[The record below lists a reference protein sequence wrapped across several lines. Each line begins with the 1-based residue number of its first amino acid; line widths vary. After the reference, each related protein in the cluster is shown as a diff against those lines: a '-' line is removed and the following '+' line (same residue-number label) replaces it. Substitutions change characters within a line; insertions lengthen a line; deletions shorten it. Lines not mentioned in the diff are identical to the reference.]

1 MPRYSK
7 EFIAEIKNKLNVSD
21 VVNKFVK
28 LTRRGNEFVGLSPF
42 KSEKTPSF
50 TVNDD
55 KEFYHCF
62 STSEH
67 GDMFSFMMK
76 HKGYTY
82 PESIEYLAKLAGL
95 NPSSGIVSSN
105 YNDNFIDNTN
115 LKQIFIEAD
124 KFFRNNLIKSD
135 QTNKYL
141 DRREISKKI
150 IGTFNLGH
158 ASSKSDSLYKF
169 FLSKRFE
176 LKDMLESGLIKKSN
190 KNDNE
195 YYDFFRNR
203 LIFPIKDNRSNIIAF
218 GGRALDNSNIKY
230 INSSENKLFKKGYN
244 LYNLDLA
251 IEKDHRIEDL
261 IIVEGYMDV
270 ISLYQNGFENTVAPL
285 GTALTNPQIE
295 KAWRYCKSPIICFDG
310 DVAGSKAAYRSA
322 VNVLQ
327 ILKPEHSIRI
337 CTLSD
342 NLDPDDYI
350 KAKGKVR
357 FKRLISEAK
366 VLSEFIWDKEYS
378 QIKSLNPEDLAGFE
392 NRIKFLIN
400 EIKDETVKNYYK
412 KNYLQKLQGLKS
424 IKSYQNNN
432 YQNNNYQNNNYQ
444 KSWKKSNFVKISS
457 EILKSERGGINEDS
471 SHIREKVILLC
482 VIENP
487 NLISDFFEEL
497 GILPFNKTDFSR
509 LCSFMVEYASNDNKE
524 LEKTAFKSYLSNSE
538 FSNIIGEVYKE
549 ELLNTYKTLLDS
561 NYEDLKATFV
571 ELLNLQ
577 NKIASDTQLE
587 DAEALLAE
595 NMDDDNFEKFL
606 KLKKDSLIKEN

>member
-50 TVNDD
+50 TVNDS

-82 PESIEYLAKLAGL
+82 PESIEYLASLAGL
-95 NPSSGIVSSN
+95 DPSVGIISSN
-105 YNDNFIDNTN
+105 YNDNFVDNTN
-115 LKQIFIEAD
+115 LKKIFNDANN
-124 KFFRNNLIKSD
+124 FFKNNLVNSD
-135 QTNKYL
+135 PTNKYL
-141 DRREISKKI
+141 IKREISKNI
-150 IGTFNLGH
+150 IDVFSLGY
-158 ASSKSDSLYKF
+158 ASSKSDSLYQF
-169 FLSKRFE
+169 LLSKKFE
-176 LKDMLESGLIKKSN
+176 LKDMLESGLIKKST
-190 KNDNE
+190 KNNNE
-195 YYDFFRNR
+195 YYDFFRSR
-203 LIFPIKDNRSNIIAF
+203 LVFPIRDSRSNIIAF
-218 GGRALDNSNIKY
+218 GGRALDKSNIKY

-251 IEKDHRIEDL
+251 IEKNHKIDDL

-270 ISLYQNGFENTVAPL
+270 ISLYQNGFETTVAPL

-310 DVAGSKAAYRSA
+310 DVAGNKAAYRSA
-322 VNVLQ
+322 INVLQ
-327 ILKPEHSIRI
+327 VIKPEHSIRI
-337 CTLSD
+337 CSLND

-350 KAKGKVR
+350 KEKGKASFGKLINNAKG
-357 FKRLISEAK
+357 
-366 VLSEFIWDKEYS
+366 LSDFIWENEYS
-378 QIKSLNPEDLAGFE
+378 KIKSLSPEDLAGFE
-392 NRIKFLIN
+392 NRIKSLIN

-412 KNYLQKLQGLKS
+412 KDYLQKLQDLRAVK
-424 IKSYQNNN
+424 N

-444 KSWKKSNFVKISS
+444 KPWKKSNFVKISS
-457 EILKSERGGINEDS
+457 EILRSERGSINEDS

-482 VIENP
+482 IIENP
-487 NLISDFFEEL
+487 NLISDFFEEI
-497 GILPFNKTDFSR
+497 GILTFNKSDFSR
-509 LCSFMVEYASNDNKE
+509 LCSFIVEYASNDNKE
-524 LEKTAFKSYLSNSE
+524 LEKTALKSYLSSSE
-538 FSNIIGEVYKE
+538 FSNIVSEIYKE
-549 ELLNTYKTLLDS
+549 ELLRTYKSLLDS
-561 NYEDLKATFV
+561 DYNDLKLTFI
-571 ELLNLQ
+571 ELLNRQ
-577 NKIASDTQLE
+577 SKIASDTQLE

-595 NMDDDNFEKFL
+595 NMDDDSFEKFL

>member
-337 CTLSD
+337 CTLND

-350 KAKGKVR
+350 KAKGKIR
-357 FKRLISEAK
+357 FKKLISEAK

-392 NRIKFLIN
+392 NRIKLLIN

-412 KNYLQKLQGLKS
+412 KNYLQKLQDLKS
-424 IKSYQNNN
+424 IKS
-432 YQNNNYQNNNYQ
+432 YQNNNYQ

>member
-50 TVNDD
+50 TVNDS

-82 PESIEYLAKLAGL
+82 PESIEYLASLAGL
-95 NPSSGIVSSN
+95 DPSVGIISSN
-105 YNDNFIDNTN
+105 YNDNFVDNTN
-115 LKQIFIEAD
+115 LKKIFNDANN
-124 KFFRNNLIKSD
+124 FFKNNLANSD
-135 QTNKYL
+135 PTNKYL
-141 DRREISKKI
+141 IKREISKNI
-150 IGTFNLGH
+150 IDVFSLGY
-158 ASSKSDSLYKF
+158 ASSKSDSLYQF
-169 FLSKRFE
+169 LLSKKFE
-176 LKDMLESGLIKKSN
+176 LKDMLESGLIKKST
-190 KNDNE
+190 KNNNE
-195 YYDFFRNR
+195 YYDFFRSR
-203 LIFPIKDNRSNIIAF
+203 LVFPIRDSRSNIIAF
-218 GGRALDNSNIKY
+218 GGRALDKSNIKY

-251 IEKDHRIEDL
+251 IEKNHKIDDL

-270 ISLYQNGFENTVAPL
+270 ISLYQNGFETTVAPL

-310 DVAGSKAAYRSA
+310 DVAGNKAAYRSA
-322 VNVLQ
+322 INVLQ
-327 ILKPEHSIRI
+327 VIKPEHSIRI
-337 CTLSD
+337 CSLND

-350 KAKGKVR
+350 KEKGKASFGKLINNAKG
-357 FKRLISEAK
+357 
-366 VLSEFIWDKEYS
+366 LSDFIWENEYS
-378 QIKSLNPEDLAGFE
+378 KIKSLSPEDLAGFE
-392 NRIKFLIN
+392 NRIKSLIN

-412 KNYLQKLQGLKS
+412 KDYLQKLQDLRAVK
-424 IKSYQNNN
+424 N

-444 KSWKKSNFVKISS
+444 KPWKKSNFVKISS
-457 EILKSERGGINEDS
+457 EILRSERGSINEDS

-482 VIENP
+482 IIENP
-487 NLISDFFEEL
+487 NLISDFFEEI
-497 GILPFNKTDFSR
+497 GILTFNKSVFSR
-509 LCSFMVEYASNDNKE
+509 LCSFIVEYASNDNKE
-524 LEKTAFKSYLSNSE
+524 LEKTALKSYLSSSE
-538 FSNIIGEVYKE
+538 FSNIVSEIYKE
-549 ELLNTYKTLLDS
+549 ELLRTYKSLLDS
-561 NYEDLKATFV
+561 DYNDLKLTFI
-571 ELLNLQ
+571 ELLNRQ
-577 NKIASDTQLE
+577 SKIASDTQLE

-595 NMDDDNFEKFL
+595 NMDDDSFEKFL
-606 KLKKDSLIKEN
+606 KLKKDSFIKEN

>member
-141 DRREISKKI
+141 GKREISKKI
-150 IGTFNLGH
+150 ISTFNLGH

-392 NRIKFLIN
+392 NRIKLLIN

-412 KNYLQKLQGLKS
+412 KNYLQKLQDLKS
-424 IKSYQNNN
+424 IKS
-432 YQNNNYQNNNYQ
+432 YQNNNYQ

>member
-141 DRREISKKI
+141 GKREISKKI

-378 QIKSLNPEDLAGFE
+378 QIRSLNPEDLAGFE
-392 NRIKFLIN
+392 NRIKLLIN

-412 KNYLQKLQGLKS
+412 KNYLQKLQDLKS
-424 IKSYQNNN
+424 IKS
-432 YQNNNYQNNNYQ
+432 YQNNNYQ

>member
-7 EFIAEIKNKLNVSD
+7 EFISEIKNKLNVSD

-95 NPSSGIVSSN
+95 NPALGIVSSG

-124 KFFRNNLIKSD
+124 KFFRNNLINSD

-141 DRREISKKI
+141 NKREISKKI
-150 IGTFNLGH
+150 IDTFSLGH

-342 NLDPDDYI
+342 DLDPDDYI

-392 NRIKFLIN
+392 NRIKLLIN

-412 KNYLQKLQGLKS
+412 KNYLQKLQDLKS
-424 IKSYQNNN
+424 IKS
-432 YQNNNYQNNNYQ
+432 YQNNNYQ

-524 LEKTAFKSYLSNSE
+524 LEKTAFKSYLSKSE
-538 FSNIIGEVYKE
+538 FSNIIDEIYKK

-561 NYEDLKATFV
+561 NYDDLKATFV

>member
-50 TVNDD
+50 TVNDS

-82 PESIEYLAKLAGL
+82 PESIEYLASLAGL
-95 NPSSGIVSSN
+95 DPSVGIISSN
-105 YNDNFIDNTN
+105 YNDNFVDNTN
-115 LKQIFIEAD
+115 LKKIFNDANN
-124 KFFRNNLIKSD
+124 FFKNNLANSD
-135 QTNKYL
+135 PTNKYL
-141 DRREISKKI
+141 IKREISKNI
-150 IGTFNLGH
+150 IDVFSLGY
-158 ASSKSDSLYKF
+158 ASSKSDSLYQF
-169 FLSKRFE
+169 LLSKKFE
-176 LKDMLESGLIKKSN
+176 LKDMLESGLIKKST
-190 KNDNE
+190 KNNNE
-195 YYDFFRNR
+195 YYDFFRSR
-203 LIFPIKDNRSNIIAF
+203 LVFPIRDSRSNIIAF
-218 GGRALDNSNIKY
+218 GGRALDKSNIKY

-251 IEKDHRIEDL
+251 IEKNHKIDDL

-270 ISLYQNGFENTVAPL
+270 ISLYQNGFETTVAPL

-310 DVAGSKAAYRSA
+310 DVAGNKAAYRSA
-322 VNVLQ
+322 INVLQ
-327 ILKPEHSIRI
+327 VIKPEHSIRI
-337 CTLSD
+337 CSLND

-350 KAKGKVR
+350 KEKGKASFGKLINNAKG
-357 FKRLISEAK
+357 
-366 VLSEFIWDKEYS
+366 LSDFIWENEYS
-378 QIKSLNPEDLAGFE
+378 KIKSLSPEDLAGFE
-392 NRIKFLIN
+392 NRIKSLIN

-412 KNYLQKLQGLKS
+412 KYYLQKLQDLRAVK
-424 IKSYQNNN
+424 N

-444 KSWKKSNFVKISS
+444 KPWKKSNFVKISS
-457 EILKSERGGINEDS
+457 EILRSERGSINEDS

-482 VIENP
+482 IIENP
-487 NLISDFFEEL
+487 NLISDFFEEI
-497 GILPFNKTDFSR
+497 GILTFNKSDFSR
-509 LCSFMVEYASNDNKE
+509 LCSFIVEYASNDNKE
-524 LEKTAFKSYLSNSE
+524 LEKTALKSYLSISE
-538 FSNIIGEVYKE
+538 FSNIVSEIYKE
-549 ELLNTYKTLLDS
+549 ELLRTYKSLLDS
-561 NYEDLKATFV
+561 DYNDLKLTFV
-571 ELLNLQ
+571 ELLNRQ
-577 NKIASDTQLE
+577 SKIASDTQLE

-595 NMDDDNFEKFL
+595 NMDDDSFEKFL
-606 KLKKDSLIKEN
+606 KLKKDSFIKEN

>member
-50 TVNDD
+50 TVNDS

-82 PESIEYLAKLAGL
+82 PESIEYLASLAGL
-95 NPSSGIVSSN
+95 DPNEGIISSN
-105 YNDNFIDNTN
+105 YNDNFVDNTN
-115 LKQIFIEAD
+115 LKKIFNDANN
-124 KFFRNNLIKSD
+124 FFKNNLANSD
-135 QTNKYL
+135 PTNKYL
-141 DRREISKKI
+141 IKREISKNI
-150 IGTFNLGH
+150 IDVFSLGY
-158 ASSKSDSLYKF
+158 ASSKSDSLYQF
-169 FLSKRFE
+169 LLSKKFE
-176 LKDMLESGLIKKSN
+176 LKDMLESGLIKKST
-190 KNDNE
+190 KNNNE
-195 YYDFFRNR
+195 YYDFFRSR
-203 LIFPIKDNRSNIIAF
+203 LVFPIRDSRSNIIAF
-218 GGRALDNSNIKY
+218 GGRALDKSNIKY

-251 IEKDHRIEDL
+251 IEKNHKIDDL

-270 ISLYQNGFENTVAPL
+270 ISLYQNGFETTVAPL

-310 DVAGSKAAYRSA
+310 DVAGNKAAYRSA
-322 VNVLQ
+322 INVLQ
-327 ILKPEHSIRI
+327 VIKPEHSIRI
-337 CTLSD
+337 CSLND

-350 KAKGKVR
+350 KEKGKASFGKLINNAKG
-357 FKRLISEAK
+357 
-366 VLSEFIWDKEYS
+366 LSDFIWENEYS
-378 QIKSLNPEDLAGFE
+378 KIKSLSPEDLAGFE
-392 NRIKFLIN
+392 NRIKSLIN

-412 KNYLQKLQGLKS
+412 KDYLQKLQDLRAVK
-424 IKSYQNNN
+424 N

-444 KSWKKSNFVKISS
+444 KPWKKSNFVKISS
-457 EILKSERGGINEDS
+457 EILRSERGSINEDS

-482 VIENP
+482 IIENP
-487 NLISDFFEEL
+487 NLISDFFEEI
-497 GILPFNKTDFSR
+497 GILTFNKSDFSR
-509 LCSFMVEYASNDNKE
+509 LCSFIVEYASNDNKE
-524 LEKTAFKSYLSNSE
+524 LEKTALKSYLSSSE
-538 FSNIIGEVYKE
+538 FSNIVSEIYKE
-549 ELLNTYKTLLDS
+549 ELLRTYKSLLDS
-561 NYEDLKATFV
+561 DYNDLKLTFI
-571 ELLNLQ
+571 ELLNRQ
-577 NKIASDTQLE
+577 SKIASDTQLE

-595 NMDDDNFEKFL
+595 NMDDDSFEKFL
-606 KLKKDSLIKEN
+606 KLKKDSFIKEN

>member
-141 DRREISKKI
+141 DKREISKKI

-392 NRIKFLIN
+392 NRIKLLIN

-412 KNYLQKLQGLKS
+412 KNYLQKLQDLKS
-424 IKSYQNNN
+424 IKS

>member
-50 TVNDD
+50 TVNDS

-82 PESIEYLAKLAGL
+82 PESIEYLASLAGL
-95 NPSSGIVSSN
+95 DPSVGIISSN
-105 YNDNFIDNTN
+105 YNDNFVDNTN
-115 LKQIFIEAD
+115 LKKIFNDANN
-124 KFFRNNLIKSD
+124 FFKNNLANSD
-135 QTNKYL
+135 PTNKYL
-141 DRREISKKI
+141 IKREISKNI
-150 IGTFNLGH
+150 IDVFSIGY
-158 ASSKSDSLYKF
+158 ASSKSDSLYQF
-169 FLSKRFE
+169 LLSKKFE
-176 LKDMLESGLIKKSN
+176 LKDMLESGLIKKST
-190 KNDNE
+190 KNNNE
-195 YYDFFRNR
+195 YYDFFRSR
-203 LIFPIKDNRSNIIAF
+203 LVFPIRDSRSNIIAF
-218 GGRALDNSNIKY
+218 GGRALDKSNIKY

-251 IEKDHRIEDL
+251 IEKNHKIDDL

-270 ISLYQNGFENTVAPL
+270 ISLYQNGFETTVAPL

-310 DVAGSKAAYRSA
+310 DVAGNKAAYRSA
-322 VNVLQ
+322 INVLQ
-327 ILKPEHSIRI
+327 VIKPEHSIRI
-337 CTLSD
+337 CSLND

-350 KAKGKVR
+350 KEKGKASFGKLINNAKG
-357 FKRLISEAK
+357 
-366 VLSEFIWDKEYS
+366 LSDFIWENEYS
-378 QIKSLNPEDLAGFE
+378 KIKSLSPEDLAGFE
-392 NRIKFLIN
+392 NRIKSLIN

-412 KNYLQKLQGLKS
+412 KDYLQKLQDLRAVK
-424 IKSYQNNN
+424 N

-444 KSWKKSNFVKISS
+444 KPWKKSNFVKISS
-457 EILKSERGGINEDS
+457 EILRSERGSINEDS

-482 VIENP
+482 IIENP
-487 NLISDFFEEL
+487 NLISDFFEEI
-497 GILPFNKTDFSR
+497 GILTFNKSDFSR
-509 LCSFMVEYASNDNKE
+509 LCSFIVEYASNDNKE
-524 LEKTAFKSYLSNSE
+524 LEKTALKSYLSSSE
-538 FSNIIGEVYKE
+538 FSNIVSEIYKE
-549 ELLNTYKTLLDS
+549 ELLRTYKSLLDS
-561 NYEDLKATFV
+561 DYNDLKLTFI
-571 ELLNLQ
+571 ELLNRQ
-577 NKIASDTQLE
+577 SKIASDTQLE

-595 NMDDDNFEKFL
+595 NMDDDSFEKFL
-606 KLKKDSLIKEN
+606 KLKKDSFIKEN

>member
-50 TVNDD
+50 TVNDS

-82 PESIEYLAKLAGL
+82 PESIEYLASLAGL
-95 NPSSGIVSSN
+95 DPSVGIISSN
-105 YNDNFIDNTN
+105 YNDNFVDNTN
-115 LKQIFIEAD
+115 LKKIFNDANN
-124 KFFRNNLIKSD
+124 FFKNNLANSD
-135 QTNKYL
+135 PTNKYL
-141 DRREISKKI
+141 IKREISKNI
-150 IGTFNLGH
+150 IDVFSLGY
-158 ASSKSDSLYKF
+158 ASSKSDSLYQF
-169 FLSKRFE
+169 LLSKKFE
-176 LKDMLESGLIKKSN
+176 LKDMLESGLIKKST
-190 KNDNE
+190 KNNNE
-195 YYDFFRNR
+195 YYDFFRSR
-203 LIFPIKDNRSNIIAF
+203 LVFPIRDSRSNIIAF
-218 GGRALDNSNIKY
+218 GGRALDKSNIKY

-251 IEKDHRIEDL
+251 IEKNHKIDDL

-270 ISLYQNGFENTVAPL
+270 ISLYQNGFETTVAPL

-310 DVAGSKAAYRSA
+310 DVAGNKAAYRSA
-322 VNVLQ
+322 INVLQ
-327 ILKPEHSIRI
+327 VIKPEHSIRI
-337 CTLSD
+337 CSLND

-350 KAKGKVR
+350 KEKGKASFGKLINNAKG
-357 FKRLISEAK
+357 
-366 VLSEFIWDKEYS
+366 LSDFIWENEYS
-378 QIKSLNPEDLAGFE
+378 KIKSLSPEDLAGFE
-392 NRIKFLIN
+392 NRIKSLIN

-412 KNYLQKLQGLKS
+412 KDYLQKLQDLRAVK
-424 IKSYQNNN
+424 N

-444 KSWKKSNFVKISS
+444 KPWKKSNFVKISS
-457 EILKSERGGINEDS
+457 EILRSERGSINEDS

-482 VIENP
+482 IIENP
-487 NLISDFFEEL
+487 NLISDFFEEI
-497 GILPFNKTDFSR
+497 GILTFNKSDFSR
-509 LCSFMVEYASNDNKE
+509 LCSFIVEYASNDNKE
-524 LEKTAFKSYLSNSE
+524 LEKTALKSYLSSSE
-538 FSNIIGEVYKE
+538 FSNIVSEIYKE
-549 ELLNTYKTLLDS
+549 ELLRTYKSLLDS
-561 NYEDLKATFV
+561 DYNDLKLTFI
-571 ELLNLQ
+571 ELLNRQ
-577 NKIASDTQLE
+577 SKIASDTQLE

-595 NMDDDNFEKFL
+595 NMDDDSFEKFL

>member
-141 DRREISKKI
+141 DKREISKKI

-392 NRIKFLIN
+392 NRIKLLIN

-424 IKSYQNNN
+424 IKS

>member
-50 TVNDD
+50 TVNDS

-82 PESIEYLAKLAGL
+82 PESIEYLASLAGL
-95 NPSSGIVSSN
+95 DPSVGIISSN
-105 YNDNFIDNTN
+105 YNDNFVDNTN
-115 LKQIFIEAD
+115 LKKIFNDANN
-124 KFFRNNLIKSD
+124 FFKNNLANSD
-135 QTNKYL
+135 PTNKYL
-141 DRREISKKI
+141 IKREISKNI
-150 IGTFNLGH
+150 IDVFSLGY
-158 ASSKSDSLYKF
+158 ASSKSDSLYQF
-169 FLSKRFE
+169 LLSKKFE
-176 LKDMLESGLIKKSN
+176 LKDMLESGLIKKST
-190 KNDNE
+190 KNNNE
-195 YYDFFRNR
+195 YYDFFRSR
-203 LIFPIKDNRSNIIAF
+203 LVFPIRDSRSNIIAF
-218 GGRALDNSNIKY
+218 GGRALDKSNIKY

-251 IEKDHRIEDL
+251 IEKNHKIDDL

-270 ISLYQNGFENTVAPL
+270 ISLYQNGFETTVAPL

-310 DVAGSKAAYRSA
+310 DVAGNKAAYRSA
-322 VNVLQ
+322 INVLQ
-327 ILKPEHSIRI
+327 VIKPEHSIRI
-337 CTLSD
+337 CSLND

-350 KAKGKVR
+350 KEKGKASFGKLINNAKG
-357 FKRLISEAK
+357 
-366 VLSEFIWDKEYS
+366 LSDFIWENEYS
-378 QIKSLNPEDLAGFE
+378 KIKSLSPEDLAGFE
-392 NRIKFLIN
+392 NRIKSLIN

-412 KNYLQKLQGLKS
+412 KYYLQKLQDLRAVK
-424 IKSYQNNN
+424 N

-444 KSWKKSNFVKISS
+444 KPWKKSNFVKISS
-457 EILKSERGGINEDS
+457 EILRSERGSINEDS

-482 VIENP
+482 IIENP
-487 NLISDFFEEL
+487 NLISDFFEEI
-497 GILPFNKTDFSR
+497 GILTFNKSDFSR
-509 LCSFMVEYASNDNKE
+509 LCSFIVEYASNDNKE
-524 LEKTAFKSYLSNSE
+524 LEKTALKSYLSSSE
-538 FSNIIGEVYKE
+538 FSNIVSEIYKE
-549 ELLNTYKTLLDS
+549 ELLRTYKSLLDS
-561 NYEDLKATFV
+561 DYNDLKLTFI
-571 ELLNLQ
+571 ELLNRQ
-577 NKIASDTQLE
+577 SKIASDTQLE

-595 NMDDDNFEKFL
+595 NMDDDSFEKFL
-606 KLKKDSLIKEN
+606 KLKKDSFIKEN

>member
-50 TVNDD
+50 TVNDS

-82 PESIEYLAKLAGL
+82 PESIEYLASLAGL
-95 NPSSGIVSSN
+95 DPSVGIISSN
-105 YNDNFIDNTN
+105 YNDNFVDNTN
-115 LKQIFIEAD
+115 LKKIFNDANN
-124 KFFRNNLIKSD
+124 FFKNNLANSD
-135 QTNKYL
+135 PTNKYL
-141 DRREISKKI
+141 IKREISKNI
-150 IGTFNLGH
+150 IDVFSIGY
-158 ASSKSDSLYKF
+158 ASSKSDSLYQF
-169 FLSKRFE
+169 LLSKKFE
-176 LKDMLESGLIKKSN
+176 LKDMLESGLIKKST
-190 KNDNE
+190 KNNNE
-195 YYDFFRNR
+195 YYDFFRSR
-203 LIFPIKDNRSNIIAF
+203 LVFPIRDSRSNIIAF
-218 GGRALDNSNIKY
+218 GGRALDKSNIKY

-251 IEKDHRIEDL
+251 IEKNHKIDDL

-270 ISLYQNGFENTVAPL
+270 ISLYQNGFETTVAPL

-310 DVAGSKAAYRSA
+310 DVAGNKAAYRSA
-322 VNVLQ
+322 INVLQ
-327 ILKPEHSIRI
+327 VIKPEHSIRI
-337 CTLSD
+337 CSLND

-350 KAKGKVR
+350 KEKGKASFGKLINNAKG
-357 FKRLISEAK
+357 
-366 VLSEFIWDKEYS
+366 LSDFIWENEYS
-378 QIKSLNPEDLAGFE
+378 KIKSLSPEDLAGFE
-392 NRIKFLIN
+392 NRIKSLIN

-412 KNYLQKLQGLKS
+412 KDYLQKLQDLRAVK
-424 IKSYQNNN
+424 N

-444 KSWKKSNFVKISS
+444 KPWKKSNFVKISS
-457 EILKSERGGINEDS
+457 EILRSERGSINEDS

-482 VIENP
+482 IIENP
-487 NLISDFFEEL
+487 NLISDFFEEI
-497 GILPFNKTDFSR
+497 GILTFNKSDFSR
-509 LCSFMVEYASNDNKE
+509 LCSFIVEYASNDNKE
-524 LEKTAFKSYLSNSE
+524 LEKTALKSYLSSSE
-538 FSNIIGEVYKE
+538 FSNIVSEIYKE
-549 ELLNTYKTLLDS
+549 ELLRTYKSLLDS
-561 NYEDLKATFV
+561 DYNELKLTFI
-571 ELLNLQ
+571 ELLNRQ
-577 NKIASDTQLE
+577 SKIASDTQLE

-595 NMDDDNFEKFL
+595 NMDDDSFEKFL
-606 KLKKDSLIKEN
+606 KLKKDSFIKEN

>member
-50 TVNDD
+50 TVNDS

-82 PESIEYLAKLAGL
+82 PESIEYLASLAGL
-95 NPSSGIVSSN
+95 DPSAGIISSN
-105 YNDNFIDNTN
+105 YNDNFVDNTN
-115 LKQIFIEAD
+115 LKKIFNDANN
-124 KFFRNNLIKSD
+124 FFKNNLANSD
-135 QTNKYL
+135 PTNKYL
-141 DRREISKKI
+141 IKREISKNI
-150 IGTFNLGH
+150 IDVFSLGY
-158 ASSKSDSLYKF
+158 ASSKSDSLYQF
-169 FLSKRFE
+169 LLSKKFE
-176 LKDMLESGLIKKSN
+176 LKDMLESGLIKKST
-190 KNDNE
+190 KNNNE
-195 YYDFFRNR
+195 YYDFFRSR
-203 LIFPIKDNRSNIIAF
+203 LVFPIRDSRSNIIAF
-218 GGRALDNSNIKY
+218 GGRALDKSNIKY

-251 IEKDHRIEDL
+251 IEKNHKIDDL

-270 ISLYQNGFENTVAPL
+270 ISLYQNGFETTVAPL

-310 DVAGSKAAYRSA
+310 DVAGNKAAYRSA
-322 VNVLQ
+322 INVLQ
-327 ILKPEHSIRI
+327 VIKPEHSIRI
-337 CTLSD
+337 CSLND

-350 KAKGKVR
+350 KEKGKASFGKLINNAKG
-357 FKRLISEAK
+357 
-366 VLSEFIWDKEYS
+366 LSDFIWENEYS
-378 QIKSLNPEDLAGFE
+378 KIKSLSPEDLAGFE
-392 NRIKFLIN
+392 NRIKSLIN

-412 KNYLQKLQGLKS
+412 KDYLQKLQDLRAVK
-424 IKSYQNNN
+424 N

-444 KSWKKSNFVKISS
+444 KPWKKSNFVKISS
-457 EILKSERGGINEDS
+457 EILRSERGSINEDS

-482 VIENP
+482 IIENP
-487 NLISDFFEEL
+487 NLISDFFEEI
-497 GILPFNKTDFSR
+497 GILTFNKSDFSR
-509 LCSFMVEYASNDNKE
+509 LCSFIVEYASNDNKE
-524 LEKTAFKSYLSNSE
+524 LEKTALKSYLSSSE
-538 FSNIIGEVYKE
+538 FSNIVSEIYKE
-549 ELLNTYKTLLDS
+549 ELLRTYKSLLDS
-561 NYEDLKATFV
+561 DYNDLKLTFI
-571 ELLNLQ
+571 ELLNRQ
-577 NKIASDTQLE
+577 SKIASDTQLE

-595 NMDDDNFEKFL
+595 NMDDDSFEKFL
-606 KLKKDSLIKEN
+606 KLKKDSFIKEN

>member
-105 YNDNFIDNTN
+105 YNDNFIENTN
-115 LKQIFIEAD
+115 LKQILIEAD

-135 QTNKYL
+135 QANKYL

-342 NLDPDDYI
+342 DLDPDDYI

-366 VLSEFIWDKEYS
+366 VLSEFIWNKEYS

-392 NRIKFLIN
+392 NRIKLLIN

-412 KNYLQKLQGLKS
+412 KNYLQKLQDLKS

-432 YQNNNYQNNNYQ
+432 YQNNNYQ
-444 KSWKKSNFVKISS
+444 KPWKKSNFVKISS

-538 FSNIIGEVYKE
+538 FSNIISEVYKE
-549 ELLNTYKTLLDS
+549 ELLNTYKSLLDS
-561 NYEDLKATFV
+561 NYKDLKATFV

-577 NKIASDTQLE
+577 NKIVSDAQLE

-595 NMDDDNFEKFL
+595 NMDDDKFERFL
-606 KLKKDSLIKEN
+606 QLKKDSLISI

>member
-378 QIKSLNPEDLAGFE
+378 QIKSSNPEDLAGFE
-392 NRIKFLIN
+392 NRIKLLIN

-412 KNYLQKLQGLKS
+412 KNYLQKLQDLKS
-424 IKSYQNNN
+424 IKS
-432 YQNNNYQNNNYQ
+432 YQNNNYQ

>member
-50 TVNDD
+50 TVNDS

-82 PESIEYLAKLAGL
+82 PESIEYLASLAGL
-95 NPSSGIVSSN
+95 DPSVGIISSN
-105 YNDNFIDNTN
+105 YNDNFVDNTN
-115 LKQIFIEAD
+115 LKKIFNDANN
-124 KFFRNNLIKSD
+124 FFKNNLANSD
-135 QTNKYL
+135 PTNKYL
-141 DRREISKKI
+141 IKREISKNI
-150 IGTFNLGH
+150 IDVFSLGY
-158 ASSKSDSLYKF
+158 ASSKSDSLYQF
-169 FLSKRFE
+169 LLSKKFE
-176 LKDMLESGLIKKSN
+176 LKDMLESGLIKKST
-190 KNDNE
+190 KNNNE
-195 YYDFFRNR
+195 YYDFFRSR
-203 LIFPIKDNRSNIIAF
+203 LVFPIRDSRSNIIAF
-218 GGRALDNSNIKY
+218 GGRALDKSNIKY

-251 IEKDHRIEDL
+251 IEKNHKIDDL

-270 ISLYQNGFENTVAPL
+270 ISLYQNGFETTVAPL

-310 DVAGSKAAYRSA
+310 DVAGNKAAYRSA
-322 VNVLQ
+322 INVLQ
-327 ILKPEHSIRI
+327 VIKPEHSIRI
-337 CTLSD
+337 CSLND

-350 KAKGKVR
+350 KEKGKASFGKLINNAKG
-357 FKRLISEAK
+357 
-366 VLSEFIWDKEYS
+366 LSDFIWENEYS
-378 QIKSLNPEDLAGFE
+378 KIKSLSPEDLAGFE
-392 NRIKFLIN
+392 NRIKSLIN

-412 KNYLQKLQGLKS
+412 KDYLQKLQDLRAVK
-424 IKSYQNNN
+424 N

-444 KSWKKSNFVKISS
+444 KPWKKSNFVKISS
-457 EILKSERGGINEDS
+457 EILRSERGSINEDS

-482 VIENP
+482 IIENP
-487 NLISDFFEEL
+487 NLISDFFEEI
-497 GILPFNKTDFSR
+497 GILTFNKSDFSR
-509 LCSFMVEYASNDNKE
+509 LCSFIVEYASNDNKE
-524 LEKTAFKSYLSNSE
+524 LEKTALKSYLSSSE
-538 FSNIIGEVYKE
+538 FSNIVSEIYKE
-549 ELLNTYKTLLDS
+549 ELLRTYKSLLDS
-561 NYEDLKATFV
+561 DYNDLKLTFV
-571 ELLNLQ
+571 ELLNRQ
-577 NKIASDTQLE
+577 SKIASDTQLE

-595 NMDDDNFEKFL
+595 NMDDDSFEKFL
-606 KLKKDSLIKEN
+606 KLKKDSFIKEN

>member
-95 NPSSGIVSSN
+95 NPNSGIVSSN

-115 LKQIFIEAD
+115 LKQILIEAD
-124 KFFRNNLIKSD
+124 KFFRNNLTKSD

-141 DRREISKKI
+141 DKREISKKI

-342 NLDPDDYI
+342 DLDPDDYI

-366 VLSEFIWDKEYS
+366 VLSEFIWEKEYS

-392 NRIKFLIN
+392 NRIKLLIN

-412 KNYLQKLQGLKS
+412 KNYLQKLQDLKS
-424 IKSYQNNN
+424 IKS
-432 YQNNNYQNNNYQ
+432 YQNNNYQ

-487 NLISDFFEEL
+487 NLISDFFEDL

-524 LEKTAFKSYLSNSE
+524 LEKTAFKSYLSKSE

>member
-7 EFIAEIKNKLNVSD
+7 EFISEIKNKLNVSD

-95 NPSSGIVSSN
+95 NPALGIVSSG

-124 KFFRNNLIKSD
+124 KFFRNNLINSD

-141 DRREISKKI
+141 NKREISKKI
-150 IGTFNLGH
+150 IDTFSLGH

-176 LKDMLESGLIKKSN
+176 LKDMLESGLIKKST

-322 VNVLQ
+322 INVLQ

-342 NLDPDDYI
+342 DLDPDDYI

-392 NRIKFLIN
+392 NRIKLLIN

-412 KNYLQKLQGLKS
+412 KNYLQKLQDLKS
-424 IKSYQNNN
+424 IKS
-432 YQNNNYQNNNYQ
+432 YQNNNYQ

-538 FSNIIGEVYKE
+538 FSNIIGEVYKK

-561 NYEDLKATFV
+561 NYDDLKATFV

>member
-95 NPSSGIVSSN
+95 NPNSGIVSSN

-135 QTNKYL
+135 QANKYL
-141 DRREISKKI
+141 DKREISKKI

-176 LKDMLESGLIKKSN
+176 LKDMLESGLIKKST

-322 VNVLQ
+322 INVLQ

-357 FKRLISEAK
+357 FKKLISEAK

-392 NRIKFLIN
+392 NRIKLLIN

-412 KNYLQKLQGLKS
+412 KNYLQKLQDLKS
-424 IKSYQNNN
+424 IKS
-432 YQNNNYQNNNYQ
+432 YQNNNYQ

-538 FSNIIGEVYKE
+538 FSNIIGEVYKK

>member
-50 TVNDD
+50 TVNDS

-82 PESIEYLAKLAGL
+82 PESIEYLASLAGL
-95 NPSSGIVSSN
+95 DPSVGIISSN
-105 YNDNFIDNTN
+105 YNDNFVDNTN
-115 LKQIFIEAD
+115 LKKIFNDANN
-124 KFFRNNLIKSD
+124 FFKNNLANSD
-135 QTNKYL
+135 PTNKYL
-141 DRREISKKI
+141 IKREISKNI
-150 IGTFNLGH
+150 IDVFSLGY
-158 ASSKSDSLYKF
+158 ASSKSDSLYQF
-169 FLSKRFE
+169 LLSKKFE
-176 LKDMLESGLIKKSN
+176 LKDMLESGLIKKST
-190 KNDNE
+190 KNNNE
-195 YYDFFRNR
+195 YYDFFRSR
-203 LIFPIKDNRSNIIAF
+203 LVFPIRDSRSNIIAF
-218 GGRALDNSNIKY
+218 GGRALDKSNIKY

-251 IEKDHRIEDL
+251 IEKNHKIDDL

-270 ISLYQNGFENTVAPL
+270 ISLYQNGFETTVAPL

-310 DVAGSKAAYRSA
+310 DVAGNKAAYRSA
-322 VNVLQ
+322 INVLQ
-327 ILKPEHSIRI
+327 VIKPEHSIRI
-337 CTLSD
+337 CSLND

-350 KAKGKVR
+350 KEKGKASFGKLINNAKG
-357 FKRLISEAK
+357 
-366 VLSEFIWDKEYS
+366 LSDFIWENEYS
-378 QIKSLNPEDLAGFE
+378 KIKSLSPEDLAGFE
-392 NRIKFLIN
+392 NRIKSLIN

-412 KNYLQKLQGLKS
+412 KDYLQKLQDLRAVK
-424 IKSYQNNN
+424 
-432 YQNNNYQNNNYQ
+432 NYQNNNYQ
-444 KSWKKSNFVKISS
+444 KPWKKSNFVKISS
-457 EILKSERGGINEDS
+457 EILRSERGSINEDS

-482 VIENP
+482 IIENP
-487 NLISDFFEEL
+487 NLISDFFEEI
-497 GILPFNKTDFSR
+497 GILTFNKSDFSR
-509 LCSFMVEYASNDNKE
+509 LCSFIVEYASNDNKE
-524 LEKTAFKSYLSNSE
+524 LEKTALKSYLSSSE
-538 FSNIIGEVYKE
+538 FSNIVSEIYKE
-549 ELLNTYKTLLDS
+549 ELLRTYKSLLDS
-561 NYEDLKATFV
+561 DYNDLKLTFI
-571 ELLNLQ
+571 ELLNRQ
-577 NKIASDTQLE
+577 SKIASDTQLE

-595 NMDDDNFEKFL
+595 NMDDDSFEKFL

>member
-135 QTNKYL
+135 QANKYL
-141 DRREISKKI
+141 DKREISKKI

-322 VNVLQ
+322 INVLQ

-357 FKRLISEAK
+357 FKKLISEAK

-392 NRIKFLIN
+392 NRIKLLIN

-412 KNYLQKLQGLKS
+412 KNYLQKLQDLKS
-424 IKSYQNNN
+424 IKS
-432 YQNNNYQNNNYQ
+432 YQNNNYQ

-549 ELLNTYKTLLDS
+549 ELLNTYKSLLDS
-561 NYEDLKATFV
+561 SYDDLKAIFV

-577 NKIASDTQLE
+577 NKIAFDTQLE

>member
-50 TVNDD
+50 TVNDS

-82 PESIEYLAKLAGL
+82 PESIEYLASLAGL
-95 NPSSGIVSSN
+95 DPSAGIISSN
-105 YNDNFIDNTN
+105 YNDNFVDNTN
-115 LKQIFIEAD
+115 LKKIFNDANN
-124 KFFRNNLIKSD
+124 FFKNNLANSD
-135 QTNKYL
+135 PTNKYL
-141 DRREISKKI
+141 IKREISKNI
-150 IGTFNLGH
+150 IDVFSLGY
-158 ASSKSDSLYKF
+158 ASSKSDSLYQF
-169 FLSKRFE
+169 LLSKKFE
-176 LKDMLESGLIKKSN
+176 LKDMLESGLIKKST
-190 KNDNE
+190 KNNNE
-195 YYDFFRNR
+195 YYDFFRSR
-203 LIFPIKDNRSNIIAF
+203 LVFPIRDSRSNIIAF
-218 GGRALDNSNIKY
+218 GGRALDKSNIKY

-251 IEKDHRIEDL
+251 IEKNHKIDDL

-270 ISLYQNGFENTVAPL
+270 ISLYQNGFETTVAPL

-310 DVAGSKAAYRSA
+310 DVAGNKAAYRSA
-322 VNVLQ
+322 INVLQ
-327 ILKPEHSIRI
+327 VIKPEHSIRI
-337 CTLSD
+337 CSLND

-350 KAKGKVR
+350 KEKGKASFGKLINNAKG
-357 FKRLISEAK
+357 
-366 VLSEFIWDKEYS
+366 LSDFIWENEYS
-378 QIKSLNPEDLAGFE
+378 KIKSLSPEDLAGFE
-392 NRIKFLIN
+392 NRIKSLIN

-412 KNYLQKLQGLKS
+412 KGYLQKLQDLRAVK
-424 IKSYQNNN
+424 N

-444 KSWKKSNFVKISS
+444 KTWKKSNFVKISS
-457 EILKSERGGINEDS
+457 EILRSERGSINEDS

-482 VIENP
+482 IIENP
-487 NLISDFFEEL
+487 NLISDFFEEI
-497 GILPFNKTDFSR
+497 GILTFNKSDFSR
-509 LCSFMVEYASNDNKE
+509 LCSFIVEYASNDNKE
-524 LEKTAFKSYLSNSE
+524 LEKTALKSYLSISE
-538 FSNIIGEVYKE
+538 FSNIVSEIYKE
-549 ELLNTYKTLLDS
+549 ELLRTYKSLLDS
-561 NYEDLKATFV
+561 DYNDLKLTFI
-571 ELLNLQ
+571 ELLNRQ
-577 NKIASDTQLE
+577 SKIASDTQLE

-595 NMDDDNFEKFL
+595 NMDDDSFEKFL

>member
-50 TVNDD
+50 TVNDS

-82 PESIEYLAKLAGL
+82 PESIEYLASLAGL
-95 NPSSGIVSSN
+95 DPSTGIISSN
-105 YNDNFIDNTN
+105 YNDNFVDNTN
-115 LKQIFIEAD
+115 LKKIFNDANN
-124 KFFRNNLIKSD
+124 FFQNNLINSD
-135 QTNKYL
+135 LTNKYL
-141 DRREISKKI
+141 IKREISKKI
-150 IGTFNLGH
+150 INIFSLGF
-158 ASSKSDSLYKF
+158 APSKSDLLYQF
-169 FLSKRFE
+169 LLSKKFE
-176 LKDMLESGLIKKSN
+176 LKDMLESGLIKKST
-190 KNDNE
+190 KNNNE

-203 LIFPIKDNRSNIIAF
+203 LVFPIRDNRSNIIAF

-251 IEKDHRIEDL
+251 IEKNHKIDDL

-270 ISLYQNGFENTVAPL
+270 ISLYQNGFETTVAPL

-310 DVAGSKAAYRSA
+310 DVAGNKAAYRSA
-322 VNVLQ
+322 INALQ
-327 ILKPEHSIRI
+327 VIKPEHSIRI
-337 CTLSD
+337 CSLDD

-350 KAKGKVR
+350 KVKGKASFGKLINGAKG
-357 FKRLISEAK
+357 
-366 VLSEFIWDKEYS
+366 LSDFIWENEYKK
-378 QIKSLNPEDLAGFE
+378 IKSLSPEDLAGFE
-392 NRIKFLIN
+392 TRIKLLIN

-412 KNYLQKLQGLKS
+412 KNYLQKLQDLRSVKN
-424 IKSYQNNN
+424 YQNNN
-432 YQNNNYQNNNYQ
+432 YQNNNYRNNNYQ

-457 EILKSERGGINEDS
+457 EILTSERGAIKEDS

-487 NLISDFFEEL
+487 NLISDFFEEI
-497 GILPFNKTDFSR
+497 GILTFNKSNFSR
-509 LCSFMVEYASNDNKE
+509 LCSFIVEYASNDNKE
-524 LEKTAFKSYLSNSE
+524 LEKTALKSYLSNSE
-538 FSNIIGEVYKE
+538 FSNIVSEIYNE
-549 ELLNTYKTLLDS
+549 ELLRTYRSLLDS
-561 NYEDLKATFV
+561 DYNDLKLTFI
-571 ELLNLQ
+571 ELLNRQ
-577 NKIASDTQLE
+577 SKIAADTQLE

-595 NMDDDNFEKFL
+595 NMDDDSFEIFM
-606 KLKKDSLIKEN
+606 KLKKDSLTKEN

>member
-95 NPSSGIVSSN
+95 DPSLGIVNSN
-105 YNDNFIDNTN
+105 YNDNFTDNTN

-124 KFFRNNLIKSD
+124 KFYRNNLINSD
-135 QTNKYL
+135 QANKYL
-141 DRREISKKI
+141 DKREISKKI
-150 IGTFNLGH
+150 IGTFSLGH
-158 ASSKSDSLYKF
+158 ALSKSDSLYKF

-176 LKDMLESGLIKKSN
+176 LRDMLESGLIKKST

-218 GGRALDNSNIKY
+218 GGRALDNNNIKY

-270 ISLYQNGFENTVAPL
+270 ISLYQNGFESTVAPL

-310 DVAGSKAAYRSA
+310 DAAGSKAAYRSA
-322 VNVLQ
+322 INVLQ

-350 KAKGKVR
+350 KAKGKIR
-357 FKRLISEAK
+357 FKKLISEAK

-392 NRIKFLIN
+392 NRIKVLIN

-412 KNYLQKLQGLKS
+412 KNYLQKLQDLKS
-424 IKSYQNNN
+424 IKS
-432 YQNNNYQNNNYQ
+432 YQNNNYQ

-457 EILKSERGGINEDS
+457 EILKSERGGIDEDS

-524 LEKTAFKSYLSNSE
+524 LEKTTFKSYLSNSE
-538 FSNIIGEVYKE
+538 FKETIAEVYKE
-549 ELLNTYKTLLDS
+549 ELLNTYKTILDS
-561 NYEDLKATFV
+561 NYDDLKATFV

-577 NKIASDTQLE
+577 NKIISEAQLE

-595 NMDDDNFEKFL
+595 NMDEDNFEKFL
-606 KLKKDSLIKEN
+606 KLKKDSLIKSKLE

>member
-50 TVNDD
+50 TVNDS

-82 PESIEYLAKLAGL
+82 PESIEYLASLAGL
-95 NPSSGIVSSN
+95 DPSVGIISSN
-105 YNDNFIDNTN
+105 YNDNFVDNTN
-115 LKQIFIEAD
+115 LKKIFNDANN
-124 KFFRNNLIKSD
+124 FFKNNLANSD
-135 QTNKYL
+135 PTNKYL
-141 DRREISKKI
+141 IKREISKNI
-150 IGTFNLGH
+150 IDVFSLGY
-158 ASSKSDSLYKF
+158 ASSKSDSLYQ
-169 FLSKRFE
+169 FLLSMKFE
-176 LKDMLESGLIKKSN
+176 LKDMLESGLIKKST
-190 KNDNE
+190 KNNNE
-195 YYDFFRNR
+195 YYDFFRSR
-203 LIFPIKDNRSNIIAF
+203 LVFPIRDSRSNIIAF
-218 GGRALDNSNIKY
+218 GGRALDKSNIKY

-251 IEKDHRIEDL
+251 IEKNHKIDDL

-270 ISLYQNGFENTVAPL
+270 ITLYQNGFETTVAPL

-310 DVAGSKAAYRSA
+310 DVAGNKAAYRSA
-322 VNVLQ
+322 INVLQ
-327 ILKPEHSIRI
+327 VIKPEYSIRI
-337 CTLSD
+337 CSLND

-350 KAKGKVR
+350 KEKGKATFGKLINNAKG
-357 FKRLISEAK
+357 
-366 VLSEFIWDKEYS
+366 LSDFIWENEYS
-378 QIKSLNPEDLAGFE
+378 KIKSLSPEDLAGFE
-392 NRIKFLIN
+392 NRIKSLIN

-412 KNYLQKLQGLKS
+412 KDYLQKLQDLRAVK
-424 IKSYQNNN
+424 N

-444 KSWKKSNFVKISS
+444 KPWKKSNFVKISS
-457 EILKSERGGINEDS
+457 EILRSERGSINEDS

-482 VIENP
+482 IIENP
-487 NLISDFFEEL
+487 NLISDFFEEI
-497 GILPFNKTDFSR
+497 GILTFNKSDFSR
-509 LCSFMVEYASNDNKE
+509 LCSFIVEYASNDNKE
-524 LEKTAFKSYLSNSE
+524 LEKTALKSYLSSSE
-538 FSNIIGEVYKE
+538 FSNIVSEIYKE
-549 ELLNTYKTLLDS
+549 ELLRTYKSLLDS
-561 NYEDLKATFV
+561 DYNDLKLTFI
-571 ELLNLQ
+571 ELLNRQ
-577 NKIASDTQLE
+577 SKIASDTQLE

-595 NMDDDNFEKFL
+595 NMDDDSFEKFL
-606 KLKKDSLIKEN
+606 KLKKDSFIKEN

>member
-50 TVNDD
+50 TVNDS

-82 PESIEYLAKLAGL
+82 PESIEYLASLAGL
-95 NPSSGIVSSN
+95 DPSVGIISSN

-115 LKQIFIEAD
+115 LKKIFNDANN
-124 KFFRNNLIKSD
+124 FFKNNLANSD
-135 QTNKYL
+135 PTNKYL
-141 DRREISKKI
+141 IKREISKNI
-150 IGTFNLGH
+150 IDVFSLGY
-158 ASSKSDSLYKF
+158 ASSKSDSLYQF
-169 FLSKRFE
+169 LLSKKFE
-176 LKDMLESGLIKKSN
+176 LKDMLESGLIKKST
-190 KNDNE
+190 KNNNE
-195 YYDFFRNR
+195 YYDFFRSR
-203 LIFPIKDNRSNIIAF
+203 LVFPIRDSRSNIIAF
-218 GGRALDNSNIKY
+218 GGRALDKSNIKY

-251 IEKDHRIEDL
+251 IEKNHKIDDL

-270 ISLYQNGFENTVAPL
+270 ISLYQNGFETTVAPL

-310 DVAGSKAAYRSA
+310 DVAGNKAAYRSA
-322 VNVLQ
+322 INVLQ
-327 ILKPEHSIRI
+327 VIKPEHSIRI
-337 CTLSD
+337 CSLND

-350 KAKGKVR
+350 KEKGKASFGKLINNAKG
-357 FKRLISEAK
+357 
-366 VLSEFIWDKEYS
+366 LSDFIWENEYS
-378 QIKSLNPEDLAGFE
+378 KIKSLSPEDLAGFE
-392 NRIKFLIN
+392 NRIKSLIN

-412 KNYLQKLQGLKS
+412 KDYLQKLQDLRAVK
-424 IKSYQNNN
+424 N

-444 KSWKKSNFVKISS
+444 KPWKKSNFVKISS
-457 EILKSERGGINEDS
+457 EILRSERGSINEDS

-482 VIENP
+482 IIENP
-487 NLISDFFEEL
+487 NLISDFFEEI
-497 GILPFNKTDFSR
+497 GILTFNKSDFSR
-509 LCSFMVEYASNDNKE
+509 LCSFIVEYASNDNKE
-524 LEKTAFKSYLSNSE
+524 LEKTALKSYLSSSE
-538 FSNIIGEVYKE
+538 FSNIVSEIYKE
-549 ELLNTYKTLLDS
+549 ELLRTYKSLLDS
-561 NYEDLKATFV
+561 DYNDLKLTFI
-571 ELLNLQ
+571 ELLNRQ
-577 NKIASDTQLE
+577 SKIASDTQLE

-595 NMDDDNFEKFL
+595 NMDDDSFEKFL
-606 KLKKDSLIKEN
+606 KLKKDSFIKEN

>member
-21 VVNKFVK
+21 VVSKYVK

-50 TVNDD
+50 TVSDD

-95 NPSSGIVSSN
+95 NPSSGIISSS

-115 LKQIFIEAD
+115 LKKIFIEAD
-124 KFFRNNLIKSD
+124 KFFRNNLINSD

-141 DRREISKKI
+141 DKREISKKTI
-150 IGTFNLGH
+150 DAFSLGH

-176 LKDMLESGLIKKSN
+176 LKDILESGLIKKSI

-203 LIFPIKDNRSNIIAF
+203 LIFPIRDNRSNIIAF

-337 CTLSD
+337 CTLND

-350 KAKGKVR
+350 KAKGKIR
-357 FKRLISEAK
+357 FKKLISEAK

-392 NRIKFLIN
+392 NRIKVLIN

-412 KNYLQKLQGLKS
+412 KNYLQKLQDLKS

-432 YQNNNYQNNNYQ
+432 YKNNDYQ

-457 EILKSERGGINEDS
+457 EILKSERGGIDEDS

-497 GILPFNKTDFSR
+497 GILTFNKTDFSR

-524 LEKTAFKSYLSNSE
+524 LEKTAFKSYLSKSE

>member
-141 DRREISKKI
+141 DKREISKKI
-150 IGTFNLGH
+150 IDTFNLGH

-357 FKRLISEAK
+357 FKKLISEAK

-392 NRIKFLIN
+392 NRIKLLIN

-412 KNYLQKLQGLKS
+412 KNYLQKLQDLKS
-424 IKSYQNNN
+424 IKS
-432 YQNNNYQNNNYQ
+432 YQNNNYQ

>member
-50 TVNDD
+50 TVNDS

-82 PESIEYLAKLAGL
+82 PESIEYLASLAGL
-95 NPSSGIVSSN
+95 DPSAGIISSN

-115 LKQIFIEAD
+115 LKKIFNDANN
-124 KFFRNNLIKSD
+124 FFKNNLANSD
-135 QTNKYL
+135 PTNKYL
-141 DRREISKKI
+141 IKREISKNI
-150 IGTFNLGH
+150 IDVFSLGY
-158 ASSKSDSLYKF
+158 ASSKSDSLYQF
-169 FLSKRFE
+169 LLSKKFE
-176 LKDMLESGLIKKSN
+176 LKDMLESGLIKKST
-190 KNDNE
+190 KNNNE
-195 YYDFFRNR
+195 YYDFFRSR
-203 LIFPIKDNRSNIIAF
+203 LVFPIRDSRSNIIAF
-218 GGRALDNSNIKY
+218 GGRALDKSNIKY

-251 IEKDHRIEDL
+251 IEKNHKIDDL

-270 ISLYQNGFENTVAPL
+270 ISLYQNGFETTVAPL

-310 DVAGSKAAYRSA
+310 DVAGNKAAYRSA
-322 VNVLQ
+322 INVLQ
-327 ILKPEHSIRI
+327 VIKPEHSIRI
-337 CTLSD
+337 CSLND

-350 KAKGKVR
+350 KEKGKASFGKLINNAKG
-357 FKRLISEAK
+357 
-366 VLSEFIWDKEYS
+366 LSDFIWENEYS
-378 QIKSLNPEDLAGFE
+378 KIKSLSPEDLAGFE
-392 NRIKFLIN
+392 NRIKSLIN

-412 KNYLQKLQGLKS
+412 KDYLQKLQDLRAVK
-424 IKSYQNNN
+424 N

-444 KSWKKSNFVKISS
+444 KPWKKSNFVKISS
-457 EILKSERGGINEDS
+457 EILRSERGSINEDS

-482 VIENP
+482 IIENP
-487 NLISDFFEEL
+487 NLISDFFEEI
-497 GILPFNKTDFSR
+497 GILTFNKSDFSR
-509 LCSFMVEYASNDNKE
+509 LCSFIVEYASNDNKE
-524 LEKTAFKSYLSNSE
+524 LEKTALKSYLSSSE
-538 FSNIIGEVYKE
+538 FSNIVSEIYKE
-549 ELLNTYKTLLDS
+549 ELLRTYKSLLDS
-561 NYEDLKATFV
+561 DYNDLKLTFI
-571 ELLNLQ
+571 ELLNRQ
-577 NKIASDTQLE
+577 SKIASDTQLE

-595 NMDDDNFEKFL
+595 NMDDDSFEKFL
-606 KLKKDSLIKEN
+606 KLKKDSFIKEN

>member
-50 TVNDD
+50 TVNDS

-82 PESIEYLAKLAGL
+82 PESIEYLASLAGL
-95 NPSSGIVSSN
+95 DPSVGIISSN
-105 YNDNFIDNTN
+105 YNDNFVDNTN
-115 LKQIFIEAD
+115 LKKIFNDANN
-124 KFFRNNLIKSD
+124 FFKNNLANSD
-135 QTNKYL
+135 PTNKYL
-141 DRREISKKI
+141 IKREISKNI
-150 IGTFNLGH
+150 IDVFSLGY
-158 ASSKSDSLYKF
+158 ASSKSDSLYQ
-169 FLSKRFE
+169 FLLSMKFE
-176 LKDMLESGLIKKSN
+176 LKDMLESGLIKKST
-190 KNDNE
+190 KNNNE
-195 YYDFFRNR
+195 YYDFFRSR
-203 LIFPIKDNRSNIIAF
+203 LVFPIRDSRSNIIAF
-218 GGRALDNSNIKY
+218 GGRALDKSNIKY

-251 IEKDHRIEDL
+251 IEKNHKIDDL

-270 ISLYQNGFENTVAPL
+270 ISLYQNGFETTVAPL

-310 DVAGSKAAYRSA
+310 DVAGNKAAYRSA
-322 VNVLQ
+322 INVLQ
-327 ILKPEHSIRI
+327 VIKPEHSIRI
-337 CTLSD
+337 CSLND

-350 KAKGKVR
+350 KEKGKASFGKLINNAKG
-357 FKRLISEAK
+357 
-366 VLSEFIWDKEYS
+366 LSDFIWENEYS
-378 QIKSLNPEDLAGFE
+378 KIKSLSPEDLAGFE
-392 NRIKFLIN
+392 NRIKSLIN

-412 KNYLQKLQGLKS
+412 KDYLQKLQDLRAVK
-424 IKSYQNNN
+424 N

-444 KSWKKSNFVKISS
+444 KPWKKSNFVKISS
-457 EILKSERGGINEDS
+457 EILRSERGSINEDS
-471 SHIREKVILLC
+471 SHVREKVILLC
-482 VIENP
+482 IIENP
-487 NLISDFFEEL
+487 DLISDFFEEI
-497 GILPFNKTDFSR
+497 GILTFNKSDFSR
-509 LCSFMVEYASNDNKE
+509 LCSFIVEYASNDNKE
-524 LEKTAFKSYLSNSE
+524 LEKTALKSYLSSSE
-538 FSNIIGEVYKE
+538 FSNIVSEIYKE
-549 ELLNTYKTLLDS
+549 ELLRTYKSLLDS
-561 NYEDLKATFV
+561 DYNDLKLTFI
-571 ELLNLQ
+571 ELLNRQ
-577 NKIASDTQLE
+577 SKIAADNQLE

-595 NMDDDNFEKFL
+595 NMDDDSFEKFL